1 MKVRA
6 GIVITMSL
14 FAGVTFHS
22 VQAAPP
28 AIETEISW
36 RSDLKKAHQESVKL
50 NRPMMIV
57 FGADWCTYCRKME
70 QTTLTDP
77 GLIDTVNRNYIPV
90 HLDFDKERRIAEI
103 LEVDRLPCT
112 VFLSPRADLLG
123 RMVGFVGR
131 RQYRDVVSK
140 VQIVHGKLQKKQAE
154 AAAIQPASIQQSSR
168 PEASGAQTSD
178 EDSEQRPGASTS
190 RAVPPRIKQASPAET
205 SAAPPTSAET
215 ESTAKSR

>member
-6 GIVITMSL
+6 GIVISMSL
-14 FAGVTFHS
+14 FAGVTFHTA
-22 VQAAPP
+22 QAAPP
-28 AIETEISW
+28 ETKSEISW

-50 NRPMMIV
+50 NQPMMIV
-57 FGADWCTYCRKME
+57 FGAEWCTYCRKME

-77 GLIDTVNRNYIPV
+77 TLIQTINQNYIPV
-90 HLDFDKERRIAEI
+90 HLDFDDERKVAEI

-140 VQIVHGKLQKKQAE
+140 VQIVHRQLQKKQLE
-154 AAAIQPASIQQSSR
+154 AAPIQPASVQQNAPRTTSADTKNSPASR
-168 PEASGAQTSD
+168 NAA
-178 EDSEQRPGASTS
+178 A
-190 RAVPPRIKQASPAET
+190 AVPAAIPEDFKQAS
-205 SAAPPTSAET
+205 SAAGSAEPKST
-215 ESTAKSR
+215 ESDSAAKSP

>member
-6 GIVITMSL
+6 AIVISMSL
-14 FAGVTFHS
+14 FAGVTFHTA
-22 VQAAPP
+22 QAAPP
-28 AIETEISW
+28 ELKTEITW

-77 GLIDTVNRNYIPV
+77 TLIQSVNENYIPV
-90 HLDFDKERRIAEI
+90 HLDFDDERKVAES

-140 VQIVHGKLQKKQAE
+140 VQIVHDQLQQKQRSAS
-154 AAAIQPASIQQSSR
+154 IQPASV
-168 PEASGAQTSD
+168 
-178 EDSEQRPGASTS
+178 QRPVTRKKTKDEKNSRSRNRTSGNSALRPSAVKQDSSANVEVEGAKAASASST
-190 RAVPPRIKQASPAET
+190 
-205 SAAPPTSAET
+205 
-215 ESTAKSR
+215 KSR

>member
-6 GIVITMSL
+6 GIVISMSL
-14 FAGVTFHS
+14 FAGVTFHTA
-22 VQAAPP
+22 QAAPP
-28 AIETEISW
+28 EAKTEITW

-57 FGADWCTYCRKME
+57 FGAEWCTYCRKME

-77 GLIDTVNRNYIPV
+77 SLIQSVNQNYIPV
-90 HLDFDKERRIAEI
+90 HLDFDDERKVAEI

-131 RQYRDVVSK
+131 RQYRDVVGK
-140 VQIVHGKLQKKQAE
+140 VQIVHDQLQQKQRS
-154 AAAIQPASIQQSSR
+154 ASIQTASVQKPVNRKETEDAKNSCSR
-168 PEASGAQTSD
+168 NRSPG
-178 EDSEQRPGASTS
+178 DSAPRPS
-190 RAVPPRIKQASPAET
+190 VVKQAS
-205 SAAPPTSAET
+205 SANVEVQQAATTASA
-215 ESTAKSR
+215 SSAKSR